1 MSTDDREKLPT
12 TSSKRKP
19 RTKKPLCTFPEC
31 GPVNALKAYVKK
43 LAEETAVLKQEI
55 ADRDA
60 RLEEMEAKIRNLQ
73 GDLFAPS
80 SERLYLASKDGVVVD
95 KDADAY
101 DSGITQQGDGLRK
114 RGAQPGHTGRGRN
127 IPDSFPIIEMIHEIP
142 LNKKVCPQCGKQYRD
157 LNLTEDSIEIDYE
170 VKVIVKK
177 HRRKKA
183 AKTCDCSVPAIMTA
197 AKSPQIIPK
206 GKFSTAFLCFIM
218 VQKYFFQIPLNRQ
231 IQQWAMEGL
240 EVNAGTIIGA
250 FKALMEYI
258 IPLYDLLVAVSR
270 EQKHW
275 HVDETRWLVFV
286 ETPGKTSFRWW
297 LWVFASKQTTV
308 FVLDPSRS
316 SQVPKGHFGQDA
328 QGVINVDRYS
338 AYKTL
343 EGQLQRQLCW
353 YHVRRDFI
361 RAKEGNSALT
371 DWADDWISEIH
382 WLDSLNDDRVACRND
397 AILLAERQVSVEN
410 HLAKMAD
417 QRDTQLAIID
427 LKPVQV
433 KVLRSLERNWTALTV
448 FVSDLDIPI
457 HNNVA
462 ERALRSPTVGRKN
475 YYGNHAK
482 WSGDFAVMMMSI
494 LQTAAQHKLNV
505 QAYLVY
511 YLEACACLG
520 KVPEDL
526 ESYLPWNLSE
536 KTREALKLRR
546 ARR

>member
-1 MSTDDREKLPT
+1 MSTDKPENLPT
-12 TSSKRKP
+12 TSSKREP
-19 RTKKPLCTFPEC
+19 RTKKPLCTFPAC
-31 GPVNALKAYVKK
+31 GPVNVLKEHVKK
-43 LAEETAVLKQEI
+43 LAEESAGLKQEL

-60 RLEEMEAKIRNLQ
+60 RLEEMEAKLRNLQ

-80 SERLYLASKDGVVVD
+80 SERLHLASKEGVGVEE
-95 KDADAY
+95 DAPPG
-101 DSGITQQGDGLRK
+101 SGIPPQDDGLRK
-114 RGAQPGHTGRGRN
+114 RGAQRGHKGHGRK
-127 IPDSFPIIEMIHEIP
+127 IPDAFPVIEVIHEIP
-142 LNKKVCPQCGKQYRD
+142 TDQKVCLHCGKHFRD

-183 AKTCDCSVPAIMTA
+183 AKTCDCPVPAIMTA
-197 AKSPQIIPK
+197 AKPPQIIPK

-218 VQKYFFQIPLNRQ
+218 VQKFFFQIPLNRQ
-231 IQQWAMEGL
+231 ILQWAMEGL

-250 FKALMEYI
+250 FETIMKFI
-258 IPLYDLLVAVSR
+258 TPLYNLLVDVSR
-270 EQKHW
+270 TQKHW
-275 HVDETRWLVFV
+275 HADETRWLVFV

-297 LWVFASKQTTV
+297 LWVFVSKQVTV

-316 SQVPKGHFGQDA
+316 SQVPKQHFGPDA

-361 RAKEGNSALT
+361 RAKEGNSTLA

-382 WLDSLNDDRVACRND
+382 WLDALNDDRVACRNN
-397 AILLAERQVSVEN
+397 AVLLAEKQILLEN
-410 HLAKMAD
+410 HLVKMATL
-417 QRDTQLAIID
+417 RDLQLTNLD

-433 KVLRSLERNWTALTV
+433 KVLKSLERNWTALTV
-448 FVSDLDIPI
+448 FLGDLDIPI

-462 ERALRSPTVGRKN
+462 ERALRSPAVGRKN
-475 YYGNHAK
+475 YYGHHAK
-482 WSGDFAVMMMSI
+482 WSGDFAVMTMSI

-511 YLEACACLG
+511 YLEACARLG
-520 KVPEDL
+520 KVPDDL
-526 ESYLPWNLSE
+526 ETYLPWNLSE
-536 KTREALKLRR
+536 TTRNDLLLRGTKR
-546 ARR
+546 

>member
-1 MSTDDREKLPT
+1 MSKDDQEIQPT

-19 RTKKPLCTFPEC
+19 RTKKQPCSFPEC
-31 GPVNALKAYVKK
+31 GPVNALKEHVKK
-43 LAEETAVLKQEI
+43 LAEEAAVLKQEL

-60 RLEEMEAKIRNLQ
+60 RMKEMEAKLRNLQ

-80 SERLYLASKDGVVVD
+80 SERLHLASKDGVVVETD
-95 KDADAY
+95 VN
-101 DSGITQQGDGLRK
+101 DSGITPQDDGLRK
-114 RGAQPGHTGRGRN
+114 RGAQPGHPGRGRN
-127 IPDSFPIIEMIHEIP
+127 IPNSFSIVEVPHEIP
-142 LNKKVCPQCGKQYRD
+142 FNQKVCPHCGKHYRD

-183 AKTCDCSVPAIMTA
+183 AKTCDCSVPTIITA

-240 EVNAGTIIGA
+240 EVNAGTIISA
-250 FKALMEYI
+250 FKAVMDYI
-258 IPLYDLLVAVSR
+258 IPLYHLLVAESR
-270 EQKHW
+270 TQKHW

-297 LWVFASKQTTV
+297 LWVFASKQVTV

-316 SQVPKGHFGQDA
+316 SQVPKDHFGQDA

-338 AYKTL
+338 AYKVL

-361 RAKEGNSALT
+361 RAKEGHSALT
-371 DWADDWISEIH
+371 AWADDWISEIH
-382 WLDSLNDDRVACRND
+382 WLDSLNDDRVACWNN
-397 AILLAERQVSVEN
+397 AAQLAEKQDLVEKQ
-410 HLAKMAD
+410 LAKMAA
-417 QRDTQLAIID
+417 QRDDQLENPD
-427 LKPVQV
+427 LKPAQV
-433 KVLRSLERNWTALTV
+433 KVLRSLERNWAGLTV
-448 FVSDLDIPI
+448 FLGDPDIPI

-462 ERALRSPTVGRKN
+462 ERALRSPAVGRKN
-475 YYGNHAK
+475 YYGHHAK
-482 WSGDFAVMMMSI
+482 WSGDFAVMMMSL
-494 LQTAAQHKLNV
+494 LQTAAQHKLKV
-505 QAYLVY
+505 QAYLLH
-511 YLEACACLG
+511 YLETCACLG

-526 ESYLPWNLSE
+526 ESYLPWNLS
-536 KTREALKLRR
+536 KKKQEALKLRR
-546 ARR
+546 SRR

>member
-1 MSTDDREKLPT
+1 MSTDDRENLPT

-19 RTKKPLCTFPEC
+19 RTKKSPCTFPEC
-31 GPVNALKAYVKK
+31 GPVNALKEHVKK
-43 LAEETAVLKQEI
+43 LAEEAAVLKQEL

-60 RLEEMEAKIRNLQ
+60 RLEEMGAKLRNLQ

-80 SERLYLASKDGVVVD
+80 SERLHLASKNGAEVGEDD
-95 KDADAY
+95 HDDSEITPKD
-101 DSGITQQGDGLRK
+101 DGLRK
-114 RGAQPGHTGRGRN
+114 RGAQPGHTGRGRK
-127 IPDSFPIIEMIHEIP
+127 IPEAFPVIEIIHEIATDQ
-142 LNKKVCPQCGKQYRD
+142 KGCPYCGKHYRD
-157 LNLTEDSIEIDYE
+157 LSLTEDSLVIDYE
-170 VKVIVKK
+170 VKVNVKK

-183 AKTCDCSVPAIMTA
+183 ARTCDCPVPAIITA
-197 AKSPQIIPK
+197 SKPPQIIPK

-231 IQQWAMEGL
+231 ILQWAMEGL
-240 EVNAGTIIGA
+240 EVNAGTIIGS
-250 FKALMEYI
+250 FKTILDFI
-258 IPLYDLLVAVSR
+258 TPLYNLLVTVSR
-270 EQKHW
+270 AQKHW

-286 ETPGKTSFRWW
+286 ETPGKASFRWW
-297 LWVFASKQTTV
+297 LWVFASKQVTV
-308 FVLDPSRS
+308 FVLDPTRS
-316 SQVPKGHFGQDA
+316 SQVPKLHFGQDA

-338 AYKTL
+338 AYKVL

-382 WLDSLNDDRVACRND
+382 WLDTLNDDRVACRNK
-397 AILLAERQVSVEN
+397 AVLLAEKQDLLES
-410 HLAKMAD
+410 HLAKMAT
-417 QRDTQLAIID
+417 QRDTQLANPN

-433 KVLRSLERNWTALTV
+433 KTLKSLERNWTALTV
-448 FVSDLDIPI
+448 FLDDLDIPI

-462 ERALRSPTVGRKN
+462 ERALRSPAVGRKN

-482 WSGDFAVMMMSI
+482 WSGDFAVMTMSI

-511 YLEACACLG
+511 YLDACARLG
-520 KVPEDL
+520 KVPDNL
-526 ESYLPWNLSE
+526 DTYLPWNLPE
-536 KTREALKLRR
+536 TAREALKLRG